1 MGARA
6 FRLCSAEVAP
16 ADEGDVLV
24 LRHAETTWNAE
35 DRWTGQSDPP
45 LTDAGRETARRLA
58 PRLEGFRF
66 DAVAS
71 SDFDR
76 ARETAA
82 IIAEVLGLPEARV
95 VPELRERQMGAWTG
109 MTRSDIEKGWPGWLD
124 LWREGE
130 LPELP
135 EAETRDD
142 FDARVVGALTEL
154 AADAAGQRLLV
165 VGHAGTLRALER
177 HCGTPGARHNLG
189 GVWLRLEGGSLRCTG
204 PGPEIN
210 PP

>member
-1 MGARA
+1 M
-6 FRLCSAEVAP
+6 AP
-16 ADEGDVLV
+16 AEEGDVLV

-45 LTDAGRETARRLA
+45 LTDAGRDTARRLA
-58 PRLEGFRF
+58 EQLQGFGF
-66 DAVAS
+66 GAVAS
-71 SDFDR
+71 SDMGR

-82 IIAEVLGLPEARV
+82 ILAELLGLPEPRV

-109 MTRSDIEKGWPGWLD
+109 MTRTEIEEGWPGWLA
-124 LWREGE
+124 LWKEGE
-130 LPELP
+130 LEELP
-135 EAETRDD
+135 EAETRDA
-142 FDARVVGALTEL
+142 FDGRVVGALTRL
-154 AADAAGQRLLV
+154 AADCTGRRVLV

-189 GVWLRLEGGSLRCTG
+189 GVWLRLEDGSLRCTG
-204 PGPEIN
+204 PGPELN